1 MFEKKLTYR
10 TEKVLPYLI
19 RTYNLMQIYK
29 IIRTCIIQLRIIYC
43 FLRETTRIIH
53 LTSSIRHPPSYIILL
68 PSGRPREASHFFPL
82 NRGTEGVSGDRGGLS
97 PSALILQPSAF
108 SLRLSPHP
116 SAFSHLSSCVIII
129 SLSQILD
136 THIDFHSKKQS
147 HLS

>member
-53 LTSSIRHPPSYIILL
+53 
-68 PSGRPREASHFFPL
+68 
-82 NRGTEGVSGDRGGLS
+82 
-97 PSALILQPSAF
+97 QPSPLGETER
-108 SLRLSPHP
+108 SLTFLPP
-116 SAFSHLSSCVIII
+116 
-129 SLSQILD
+129 
-136 THIDFHSKKQS
+136 KQGD
-147 HLS
+147 